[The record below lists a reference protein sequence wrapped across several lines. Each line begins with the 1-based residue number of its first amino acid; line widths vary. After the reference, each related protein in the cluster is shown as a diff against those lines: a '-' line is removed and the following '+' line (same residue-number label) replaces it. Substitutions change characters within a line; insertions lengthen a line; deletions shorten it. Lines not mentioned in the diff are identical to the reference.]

1 MIKITNIHKTFGNN
15 PILRGIDLNIDKGQV
30 IVILGPSGSG
40 KTTFLRCLNA
50 LEMPEQGEIQF
61 DGEQPLTIDFGAK
74 PSKKA
79 ILDLRRKS
87 GMVFQNYNLFPHK
100 TALENVMEGPVF
112 VQGKKP
118 EQAQKEALKLLEKV
132 GLADKVNLYPFQLSG
147 GQQQRVGIARA
158 LAIQPDLM
166 LFDEPTSALDPELV
180 QDVLN
185 TMKELANEGW
195 TMVVVT
201 HEIKFALDVAD
212 IVVVMDGGE
221 IVEQGSPDELF
232 HHPKHERTKRFL
244 HQIRAD
250 E

>member
-1 MIKITNIHKTFGNN
+1 MIEIKNIHKTFGNN
-15 PILRGIDLNIDKGQV
+15 TILRGIDLNIQKGQV
-30 IVILGPSGSG
+30 VVILGPSGSG

-50 LEMPEQGEIQF
+50 LEMPEHGTIKFEN
-61 DGEQPLTIDFGAK
+61 EQPLAVDFGDN
-74 PSKKA
+74 PTKKA
-79 ILDLRRKS
+79 ILALRRKS

-100 TALENVMEGPVF
+100 TAVENVMEGPVF
-112 VQGKKP
+112 VQGKSVA
-118 EQAQKEALKLLEKV
+118 QAKQEAMALLAKV
-132 GLADKVNLYPFQLSG
+132 GLADKAELYPYQLSG

-158 LAIQPDLM
+158 LAIQPELM

-212 IVVVMDGGE
+212 VVVVMDGGE
-221 IVEQGSPDELF
+221 IVEQGSPKALF
-232 HHPKHERTKRFL
+232 ENPQHERTKRFL
-244 HQIRAD
+244 HQIRD
-250 E
+250 H